1 MKRSLAIGLVILQT
15 LLSRP
20 LSHAET
26 LPRESLERLR
36 ATVQILMRSPTG
48 RSLVESAQRFW
59 KLESERELPRF
70 LKWDRASKTDAV
82 LIRHF
87 NPKTGTEERER
98 EVTISLRSA
107 QKIEEVVLDL
117 AHELAH
123 AVSKPV
129 WDPYDAGLTAGDYLF
144 SAIEG
149 RGGEIEAVA
158 LECRVALE
166 LLPLVDSM
174 DVSRCGPYVQ
184 QGRVLTERIREDF
197 YRIGSWY
204 PQLTSR
210 LGGETARFPLLSAK
224 APRLFSSTGHS
235 PYPVALFEEFE
246 QISAAACENS
256 RSRLKTFVNR
266 EPASSSTGQEHLV
279 REFLKRRCH

>member
-48 RSLVESAQRFW
+48 RGLIESAMRFW
-59 KLESERELPRF
+59 KIDSERELSRF
-70 LKWDRASKTDAV
+70 LKWDRASRTDAV

-98 EVTISLRSA
+98 EVTISLRSS

-129 WDPYDAGLTAGDYLF
+129 WDPYDPGLSAGDYLL

-158 LECRVALE
+158 VECRVALE
-166 LLPLVDSM
+166 LQPVVDSI
-174 DVSRCGPYVQ
+174 DASRCQPYLHE
-184 QGRVLTERIREDF
+184 GRVLSERIREDF
-197 YRIGSWY
+197 YRVGSWY
-204 PQLTSR
+204 SRLASR
-210 LGGETARFPLLSAK
+210 LGSELGRFPLLSAK

-235 PYPVALFEEFE
+235 PYPVALYEEFE
-246 QISAAACENS
+246 QINSAACDNS
-256 RSRLKTFVNR
+256 RSRLRTMVNR
-266 EPASSSTGQEHLV
+266 EPASASSGQERQV
-279 REFLKRRCH
+279 REFLKRRCS